1 MPPVVETR
9 GLTKIFRDFWM
20 RPRVRAVVDL
30 NLLIKEREVFG
41 MLGPNGSGKST
52 TIKLLLGL
60 LFPTRGQISIL
71 GHAPTDVAAKARIG
85 YLPEETHLYPFLNA
99 RETLDFYGRLFHIN
113 RRERNRRIDMLL
125 TMVGLEAHQR
135 RPVGEYSKGMQRRIG
150 LAQALINDPDLL
162 ILDEPTSGMDPIGTR
177 QIKDLIL
184 QLRDRGKTIL
194 LSSHLLADVEDICDR
209 ITILY
214 GGRERAT
221 GTVSELLTD
230 EGTTSIE
237 TGRLKPETID
247 RIKAV
252 IATEE
257 SGQEVRI
264 SAGRQRL
271 EALFLDIVKR
281 AQDEDVQTSGA
292 AAGGPLAEFLVSDAA
307 ADSKN
312 DDGPAVI
319 EDLVAAGKQA
329 AERAAAEKPAN
340 AAPEESSIA
349 AEQSAEEKPDAA
361 LLEQLAQTAPQRPKT
376 ETAAATAE
384 AVESSKETKQDAVDQ
399 SVIDDLTGE
408 GKTE

>member
-9 GLTKIFRDFWM
+9 GLTKVFQDFWL

-271 EALFLDIVKR
+271 EALFLDIVKQ
-281 AQDEDVQTSGA
+281 AQAEEVQTGGA
-292 AAGGPLAEFLVSDAA
+292 AAGGPLAEFLVSGAA
-307 ADSKN
+307 AAGSKHD
-312 DDGPAVI
+312 DDGQAVI
-319 EDLVAAGKQA
+319 EELVKAGKQA
-329 AERAAAEKPAN
+329 VDRAAAEQPAK

-349 AEQSAEEKPDAA
+349 AEQSTAEKPDAA
-361 LLEQLAQTAPQRPKT
+361 LLEQLAQTAPQHPKA
-376 ETAAATAE
+376 ETAAAAE
-384 AVESSKETKQDAVDQ
+384 TESSKETKLDAFDQ
-399 SVIDDLTGE
+399 NVIDDLTGE